1 MSLLSSK
8 KSKPQCSAGCLI
20 TKWVVAL
27 LLLLVSIAAG
37 MGIYQTHIVAG
48 GAQFGSTSGS
58 LAIIA
63 FTISVMAWSKQMVCC
78 MKNSCEVCMQK

>member
-8 KSKPQCSAGCLI
+8 KSKSQCSTPCVI
-20 TKWVVAL
+20 MKWAVAL
-27 LLLLVSIAAG
+27 LLLLVTIASLV
-37 MGIYQTHIVAG
+37 GIYQTHIVAG

-63 FTISVMAWSKQMVCC
+63 FVASVMGWSRQMGKC
-78 MKNSCEVCMQK
+78 MGKGCEVCA